1 MKKTIIIMLALT
13 VATAMEAKS
22 DTTIIKP
29 FDRGIGHSAS
39 VFIPKGSIGAGV
51 ALSYSNYNIGNAAD
65 DMGYRMLFSLVQ
77 GLNGNM
83 MTLGVAPQVSYF
95 IADNLAIGVRFD
107 YNRSNLGL
115 NKADLI
121 LTSDLG
127 FSLSDFR
134 YFKQSYTGAVTFR
147 NYIPFGNSKRF
158 AMFAE
163 LRALGGYAQSETYM
177 MKNMEDGSPY
187 KDGTYQ
193 DIYNFEIGV
202 VPGISAFVTNEVAL
216 EVSVGLLGFNYQ
228 KVKQTANQVYTS
240 EMERSGAN
248 FKINLLALNF
258 GLSFYI
264 PTGEHRMKKNK

>member
-1 MKKTIIIMLALT
+1 MKKIIIITLALT
-13 VATAMEAKS
+13 VAVAMEAKR
-22 DTTIIKP
+22 DTTRIKP

-134 YFKQSYTGAVTFR
+134 YFKQSYTGAVTLR

-264 PTGEHRMKKNK
+264 PTGVHRMKKNK

>member
-1 MKKTIIIMLALT
+1 MKKIIIIMLALT
-13 VATAMEAKS
+13 VAVAMEAKR
-22 DTTIIKP
+22 DTTRIKP

-134 YFKQSYTGAVTFR
+134 YFKQSYTGAVTLR

-240 EMERSGAN
+240 EMEKSGAN